1 MSGFGPVVAFYV
13 LSALAIAAALLVM
26 FARSIIHAVL
36 YLVLM
41 FVALA
46 ALFVLLSAD
55 FVAVAQ
61 LLVYAGAIGVLVIFA
76 ILLTPAREQR
86 GMETNFLLPGL
97 VAGIAVAGVVIGVAL
112 HTNWPVVHSNPF
124 PVSTVDVIGKALLN
138 QYALPFEI
146 ASVLLLA
153 ATVGAIVLV
162 RGRGVDE
169 QQEPTA
175 IPPTLVRRE
184 R

>member
-1 MSGFGPVVAFYV
+1 MSGFGPVVTFYV
-13 LSALAIAAALLVM
+13 LSALAIASALMVM
-26 FARSIIHAVL
+26 LARTVIHAVL
-36 YLVLM
+36 FLVLM

-61 LLVYAGAIGVLVIFA
+61 LLVYAGAIGVLVIFS
-76 ILLTPAREQR
+76 ILLTPPREMR
-86 GMETNFLLPGL
+86 GMETIFFLPGL
-97 VAGIAVAGVVIGVAL
+97 IAGAGVAAVAIGVIL
-112 HTNWPVVHSNPF
+112 HTNWPTQSNIF
-124 PVSTVDVIGKALLN
+124 ATTVNYIGDALLN
-138 QYALPFEI
+138 QYSLAFEI

-153 ATVGAIVLV
+153 ATVAAIVLV

-169 QQEPTA
+169 AQEPTS
-175 IPPTLVRRE
+175 IPPTLVRRD

>member
-13 LSALAIAAALLVM
+13 LSALAIVAALLVM
-26 FARSIIHAVL
+26 FARSVIHAVL
-36 YLVLM
+36 FLVLM

-76 ILLTPAREQR
+76 ILLTPSREQR
-86 GMETNFLLPGL
+86 GMDTNFAVPGL
-97 VAGIAVAGVVIGVAL
+97 VAGVGFAALVIGVTL
-112 HTNWPVVHSNPF
+112 HTDWPVGPGNPF
-124 PVSTVDVIGKALLN
+124 VTTVDAIGRALLN

-169 QQEPTA
+169 AQEPTS
-175 IPPTLVRRE
+175 IPPTLVRRD

>member
-1 MSGFGPVVAFYV
+1 MSGVGPVVTFYV
-13 LSALAIAAALLVM
+13 LSAVAIGAALMVM
-26 FARSIIHAVL
+26 LARTVIHAVL
-36 YLVLM
+36 FLVLM

-61 LLVYAGAIGVLVIFA
+61 LLVYAGAIGVLVIFS
-76 ILLTPAREQR
+76 ILLTPQREMR
-86 GMETNFLLPGL
+86 GMETIFFLPGL
-97 VAGIAVAGVVIGVAL
+97 IAGGAVAAVVIGVAL
-112 HTNWPVVHSNPF
+112 HTDWPTHDNVF
-124 PVSTVDVIGKALLN
+124 ATTVDGIGQLLLN
-138 QYALPFEI
+138 LYSLPFEI

-153 ATVGAIVLV
+153 ATVAAIVLV

-169 QQEPTA
+169 EQEPTS